1 MNRVFTTIG
10 DVNDISGFFQKYNT
24 VNNTHFTSLF
34 GTSTESDI
42 EALDYILSD
51 VLGGKVLIQKYA
63 DIYNKSGADVLMGR
77 IVSIADKYFY
87 NNWLSFKQSIETALN
102 SSISKPLESEKTI
115 ETQKTGNNETQNKLN
130 AFDSSTASDTDRADN
145 RYTDNFSTIETTH
158 YSNGK
163 TPAENAKK
171 QIDFTKNNDLIELI
185 INDVVSICCIDVY
198 DDNYICSRISIGG
211 GESDPELENRVTEC
225 ENRVTQ
231 CENRVTQ
238 CENRVT
244 QGENDI
250 TDIKK
255 LIPATATEH
264 NKLATMA
271 DIGGGGGSDPELENR
286 VTQCENDITDI
297 KKLIPATATE
307 HNKLATIEDIQ
318 SGYDDTELR
327 GLIQKNTDD
336 IQGIYNDLTG
346 YATKQELQAVENS
359 IPDVANLATKT
370 ELQEVEN
377 SIPDVT
383 NLATKQELQAVENSI
398 PDVANLA
405 TKTELQEVE
414 NSIPDV
420 TNLATKQE
428 LQAVEN
434 SIPDVT
440 NLATKTEVQSITDLI
455 PSNAST
461 QNKLATMADIGGGG
475 GGGSYYTVG
484 QEVDTGNIYKDG
496 STEKPIYRRVVNVS
510 KITQGSD
517 VDVNV
522 YFAGATRFINITGS
536 YNLNGI
542 RHGIGYYNQSGTKG
556 VQAEVRMS
564 LVRFSVMGAGL
575 TFTDVTLII
584 EYIK

>member
-1 MNRVFTTIG
+1 MNRVFITIG

-51 VLGGKVLIQKYA
+51 VLGGKVLIEKYA

-87 NNWLSFKQSIETALN
+87 NNWLSFKQSIDTAFN

-130 AFDSSTASDTDRADN
+130 AFDSSTASDTDKADN
-145 RYTDNFSTIETTH
+145 RYMDNFSTTETTH

-163 TPAENAKK
+163 TPAENAKN

-198 DDNYICSRISIGG
+198 DDNYICVRTSSGG
-211 GESDPELENRVTEC
+211 GE
-225 ENRVTQ
+225 
-231 CENRVTQ
+231 
-238 CENRVT
+238 
-244 QGENDI
+244 
-250 TDIKK
+250 
-255 LIPATATEH
+255 
-264 NKLATMA
+264 
-271 DIGGGGGSDPELENR
+271 SDPELENR

-297 KKLIPATATE
+297 KKLIPTTATE
-307 HNKLATIEDIQ
+307 QNKLATIEDVQ

-327 GLIQKNTDD
+327 GLIQKNTED
-336 IQGIYNDLTG
+336 I
-346 YATKQELQAVENS
+346 QAVENS
-359 IPDVANLATKT
+359 IPDVSGLATKQ
-370 ELQEVEN
+370 ELQTVENTIPDVSGLATKQELQTVEN
-377 SIPDVT
+377 SIPDVSG
-383 NLATKQELQAVENSI
+383 LATKQELQTVENSI
-398 PDVANLA
+398 PDVSGLA
-405 TKTELQEVE
+405 TK
-414 NSIPDV
+414 S
-420 TNLATKQE
+420 
-428 LQAVEN
+428 
-434 SIPDVT
+434 
-440 NLATKTEVQSITDLI
+440 EVQSITDLI
-455 PSNAST
+455 PPNASK
-461 QNKLATMADIGGGG
+461 QNKLATIADIGGGG

-510 KITQGSD
+510 SVTQGSE
-517 VDVNV
+517 VDVGV
-522 YFAGATRFINITGS
+522 SFTGATRFINITGS
-536 YNLNGI
+536 YNLNGV
-542 RHGIGYYNQSGTKG
+542 RHGIGYYNQNGTKG

-564 LVRFSVMGAGL
+564 LVRFSVMGSGL
-575 TFTDVTLII
+575 TFKDVTLII

>member
-10 DVNDISGFFQKYNT
+10 DINDISGFFQKYNT

-42 EALDYILSD
+42 ETLDYILSD

-87 NNWLSFKQSIETALN
+87 NNWLSFKQSIETAFN
-102 SSISKPLESEKTI
+102 SNISKPLESEKTI

-130 AFDSSTASDTDRADN
+130 AFDSVTASDTDRADN
-145 RYTDNFSTIETTH
+145 SYTDNFSTTETIH

-198 DDNYICSRISIGG
+198 DDNYICGRTSSGG
-211 GESDPELENRVTEC
+211 GESDPELE
-225 ENRVTQ
+225 
-231 CENRVTQ
+231 
-238 CENRVT
+238 
-244 QGENDI
+244 
-250 TDIKK
+250 
-255 LIPATATEH
+255 
-264 NKLATMA
+264 
-271 DIGGGGGSDPELENR
+271 SR

-297 KKLIPATATE
+297 KKLIPTTATE
-307 HNKLATIEDIQ
+307 QNKLATIADVQ

-327 GLIQKNTDD
+327 GLIQENTEN
-336 IQGIYNDLTG
+336 IQIIFDDLTG
-346 YATKQELQAVENS
+346 YATKTELQAVENS
-359 IPDVANLATKT
+359 IPDVTG
-370 ELQEVEN
+370 
-377 SIPDVT
+377 
-383 NLATKQELQAVENSI
+383 LATKQELQAVES
-398 PDVANLA
+398 
-405 TKTELQEVE
+405 Q
-414 NSIPDV
+414 IPDV
-420 TNLATKQE
+420 TGLATKQELQAVESQIPDITGLATKQE

-440 NLATKTEVQSITDLI
+440 NLATKSEVQAITDLI
-455 PSNAST
+455 PSNATT

-475 GGGSYYTVG
+475 GGSGGSYYTVG
-484 QEVDTGNIYKDG
+484 KEVDTGNIYKDG
-496 STEKPIYRRVVNVS
+496 TTEKPIYRRVVTVS
-510 KITQGSD
+510 SVTDGSQ

-522 YFAGATRFINITGS
+522 SFAGATRFINITGS
-536 YNLNGI
+536 YNLNGV
-542 RHGIGYYNQSGTKG
+542 RHGLGYYNQNGTKG

-564 LVRFSVMGAGL
+564 LVRFSSIGSGL

>member
-24 VNNTHFTSLF
+24 INNTHFVSLF
-34 GTSTESDI
+34 GSPTESDI
-42 EALDYILSD
+42 ETLDFILSD
-51 VLGGKVLIQKYA
+51 VYGGKVLIQKYS
-63 DIYNKSGADVLMGR
+63 DIFNKSGADVLMNR

-87 NNWLSFKQSIETALN
+87 NNWLSFKQSIETAFN
-102 SSISKPLESEKTI
+102 SNISKPLESEKTI
-115 ETQKTGNNETQNKLN
+115 ETQKTGKNETQNKLN
-130 AFDSSTASDTDRADN
+130 AFDSSTASDTDKADN
-145 RYTDNFSTIETTH
+145 SYTDNFSTTETTR

-163 TPAENAKK
+163 TPTENAKK

-198 DDNYICSRISIGG
+198 DDNYVCGRTSGG
-211 GESDPELENRVTEC
+211 GE
-225 ENRVTQ
+225 
-231 CENRVTQ
+231 
-238 CENRVT
+238 
-244 QGENDI
+244 
-250 TDIKK
+250 
-255 LIPATATEH
+255 
-264 NKLATMA
+264 
-271 DIGGGGGSDPELENR
+271 SDPELENR
-286 VTQCENDITDI
+286 VTQCENDISDI

-307 HNKLATIEDIQ
+307 QNKLATVADVQ

-327 GLIQKNTDD
+327 GLIQENTEN
-336 IQGIYNDLTG
+336 IQAIYDDLTG
-346 YATKQELQAVENS
+346 YATKQELQAVENQ
-359 IPDVANLATKT
+359 IPDVANLATKQ

-383 NLATKQELQAVENSI
+383 NLATKAELQAVESQI
-398 PDVANLA
+398 PDV
-405 TKTELQEVE
+405 
-414 NSIPDV
+414 SG
-420 TNLATKQE
+420 LATKQE

-434 SIPDVT
+434 SIPDVS
-440 NLATKTEVQSITDLI
+440 NLATESEVQAINNLI

-461 QNKLATMADIGGGG
+461 QNKLATMADIGGGGGGG

-510 KITQGSD
+510 SVTQGSD

-522 YFAGATRFINITGS
+522 SFAGATRFINITGS
-536 YNLNGI
+536 YNLNGV

-564 LVRFSVMGAGL
+564 LVRFSVMGSGL

>member
-10 DVNDISGFFQKYNT
+10 DINDISGFFQKYNT

-42 EALDYILSD
+42 ETLDYILSD

-87 NNWLSFKQSIETALN
+87 NNWLSFKQSIETAFN
-102 SSISKPLESEKTI
+102 SNISKPLESEKTI

-130 AFDSSTASDTDRADN
+130 AFDSVTASDTDRADN
-145 RYTDNFSTIETTH
+145 SYTDNFSTTETMH

-198 DDNYICSRISIGG
+198 DDNYICGRTSSGG
-211 GESDPELENRVTEC
+211 GESDPELE
-225 ENRVTQ
+225 
-231 CENRVTQ
+231 
-238 CENRVT
+238 
-244 QGENDI
+244 
-250 TDIKK
+250 
-255 LIPATATEH
+255 
-264 NKLATMA
+264 
-271 DIGGGGGSDPELENR
+271 SR

-297 KKLIPATATE
+297 KKLIPTTATE
-307 HNKLATIEDIQ
+307 QNKLATIADVQ

-327 GLIQKNTDD
+327 GLIQENTEN
-336 IQGIYNDLTG
+336 IQGIYDDLTG

-359 IPDVANLATKT
+359 IPDVTG
-370 ELQEVEN
+370 
-377 SIPDVT
+377 
-383 NLATKQELQAVENSI
+383 
-398 PDVANLA
+398 
-405 TKTELQEVE
+405 
-414 NSIPDV
+414 
-420 TNLATKQE
+420 LATKQE

-440 NLATKTEVQSITDLI
+440 NLATKTEVQAINDLI
-455 PSNAST
+455 PSNASK

-475 GGGSYYTVG
+475 GGGGGGSYYNVG
-484 QEVDTGNIYKDG
+484 KEVDTGNIYKDG
-496 STEKPIYRRVVNVS
+496 TTEKPIYRTVVNVS
-510 KITQGSD
+510 SVTEGSQ

-522 YFAGATRFINITGS
+522 SFAGATRFINITGS
-536 YNLNGI
+536 YNLNGV
-542 RHGIGYYNQSGTKG
+542 RHGLGYYNQNGTKG

-564 LVRFSVMGAGL
+564 LVRFSAMGSGL
-575 TFTDVTLII
+575 TFKDVTLII

>member
-10 DVNDISGFFQKYNT
+10 DVNDISGFFHKYNT

-34 GTSTESDI
+34 GSSTQSDI
-42 EALDYILSD
+42 ETLDYLLSD
-51 VLGGKVLIQKYA
+51 IFGNKVLTQKYS
-63 DIYNKSGADVLMGR
+63 DIYDKSGADVLMGR

-87 NNWLSFKQSIETALN
+87 NNWLSFKQSIETAFN

-115 ETQKTGNNETQNKLN
+115 ESQKTGSNETLNKLN
-130 AFDSSTASDTDRADN
+130 AFDSSIASNTDSADN
-145 RYTDNFSTIETTH
+145 SYTDNFSTTETTH

-163 TPAENAKK
+163 IPAENAKE
-171 QIDFTKNNDLIELI
+171 QIDFVKNNDLIELI
-185 INDVVSICCIDVY
+185 INDVVSICCLDIY
-198 DDNYICSRISIGG
+198 DENYTCSRTSSGG
-211 GESDPELENRVTEC
+211 GSGGGSDPELENRVTEC

-244 QGENDI
+244 QCENRV

-255 LIPATATEH
+255 LIPATATEQ

-307 HNKLATIEDIQ
+307 QNKLATIADV
-318 SGYDDTELR
+318 SGL
-327 GLIQKNTDD
+327 
-336 IQGIYNDLTG
+336 
-346 YATKQELQAVENS
+346 ATKQELQAVESS
-359 IPDVANLATKT
+359 IPDVSGLATKQ
-370 ELQEVEN
+370 ELQAVESSIPDVSGLATKQELQAVESSIPDVSGLATKQELQAVESSIPDVSGLATKQELQAVES

-383 NLATKQELQAVENSI
+383 NLATKS
-398 PDVANLA
+398 
-405 TKTELQEVE
+405 
-414 NSIPDV
+414 
-420 TNLATKQE
+420 
-428 LQAVEN
+428 
-434 SIPDVT
+434 
-440 NLATKTEVQSITDLI
+440 EVQSINDLI
-455 PSNAST
+455 PSNASK
-461 QNKLATMADIGGGG
+461 QNKLATMADIGGGGGG

-510 KITQGSD
+510 SVTQGSD

-522 YFAGATRFINITGS
+522 SFAGATRFLNITGS
-536 YNLNGI
+536 YNLNGV
-542 RHGIGYYNQSGTKG
+542 RHGMGYYNQSGTKG

-564 LVRFSVMGAGL
+564 LVRFSVMGSGL
-575 TFTDVTLII
+575 TFKDVTLII

>member
-10 DVNDISGFFQKYNT
+10 DINDISGFFQKYNT

-42 EALDYILSD
+42 ETLDYILSD

-63 DIYNKSGADVLMGR
+63 DIYNTSGADVLMGR

-87 NNWLSFKQSIETALN
+87 NNWLSFKQSIETAFN
-102 SSISKPLESEKTI
+102 SNISKPLESEKTI

-130 AFDSSTASDTDRADN
+130 AFDSVTASDTDKADN
-145 RYTDNFSTIETTH
+145 RYTDNFSTTETIH

-198 DDNYICSRISIGG
+198 DDNYICGRTSSGG
-211 GESDPELENRVTEC
+211 GESDPELESR
-225 ENRVTQ
+225 
-231 CENRVTQ
+231 
-238 CENRVT
+238 
-244 QGENDI
+244 I
-250 TDIKK
+250 
-255 LIPATATEH
+255 
-264 NKLATMA
+264 
-271 DIGGGGGSDPELENR
+271 
-286 VTQCENDITDI
+286 TQCENDITDI
-297 KKLIPATATE
+297 KKIIPTTATE
-307 HNKLATIEDIQ
+307 QNKLATIADVQ

-327 GLIQKNTDD
+327 GLIQKNTED
-336 IQGIYNDLTG
+336 IQGIYNDLTS
-346 YATKQELQAVENS
+346 YATKTELQAVENS
-359 IPDVANLATKT
+359 IPDVTG
-370 ELQEVEN
+370 
-377 SIPDVT
+377 
-383 NLATKQELQAVENSI
+383 LATKQELQAVENSI
-398 PDVANLA
+398 PDVTNLA
-405 TKTELQEVE
+405 TKT
-414 NSIPDV
+414 
-420 TNLATKQE
+420 E

-455 PSNAST
+455 PSNASK

-475 GGGSYYTVG
+475 GGGGGGGSYYTVG
-484 QEVDTGNIYKDG
+484 QEVNTGNIYKDG
-496 STEKPIYRRVVNVS
+496 TTEKPIYRRVVNVAS
-510 KITQGSD
+510 VTQGSD
-517 VDVNV
+517 VDVMV
-522 YFAGATRFINITGS
+522 SFTGATRFINITGS

-542 RHGIGYYNQSGTKG
+542 RHGMGYYNQSGTKG

-564 LVRFSVMGAGL
+564 LVRFSVMGSGL
-575 TFTDVTLII
+575 TFKDVTLII

>member
-10 DVNDISGFFQKYNT
+10 DINDISGFFQKYNT

-34 GTSTESDI
+34 GTSTENDI
-42 EALDYILSD
+42 KTLDYILSD

-87 NNWLSFKQSIETALN
+87 NNWLSFKQSIETAFN
-102 SSISKPLESEKTI
+102 SNISKPLESEKTI

-130 AFDSSTASDTDRADN
+130 AFDSSTSSDTDRADN
-145 RYTDNFSTIETTH
+145 RYTDNFSTTETTH

-163 TPAENAKK
+163 TPTENAKK

-198 DDNYICSRISIGG
+198 DDNYICSRTSSGG
-211 GESDPELENRVTEC
+211 GE
-225 ENRVTQ
+225 
-231 CENRVTQ
+231 
-238 CENRVT
+238 
-244 QGENDI
+244 
-250 TDIKK
+250 
-255 LIPATATEH
+255 
-264 NKLATMA
+264 
-271 DIGGGGGSDPELENR
+271 SDPELENR
-286 VTQCENDITDI
+286 VTQCENDITNI
-297 KKLIPATATE
+297 KKLIPTTATE
-307 HNKLATIEDIQ
+307 QNKLATIEDVQ

-327 GLIQKNTDD
+327 GLIQKNTED
-336 IQGIYNDLTG
+336 IQGIYNDLTS
-346 YATKQELQAVENS
+346 YATKQELQAVENT
-359 IPDVANLATKT
+359 IPDV
-370 ELQEVEN
+370 
-377 SIPDVT
+377 SG
-383 NLATKQELQAVENSI
+383 LATKQELQAVENSI
-398 PDVANLA
+398 PDVSGLA
-405 TKTELQEVE
+405 TKQELQAVE
-414 NSIPDV
+414 SSIPDV
-420 TNLATKQE
+420 SGLATKQELQAVESSIPDVSGLATKQE

-475 GGGSYYTVG
+475 GGGGGSYYTVG

-510 KITQGSD
+510 SVTQGSD
-517 VDVNV
+517 VDVIV
-522 YFAGATRFINITGS
+522 SFTGATRFINITGS

-542 RHGIGYYNQSGTKG
+542 RHGIGYYYQGGIIG

-575 TFTDVTLII
+575 TFKDVTLII